1 MPWLIGILIL
11 AGAIYGFSGDSKD
24 ELITPVSTH
33 SGLYEES
40 SSYSLFSDSY
50 DEDSYEEHNDDVNRY
65 ENLGGT
71 YTVEAC
77 SSNSGNCYDLD
88 ADIEGGGVERI
99 YFPNG
104 GHLDLDGAE
113 LDEGGYAT
121 GESYTW
127 SEGYNGD
134 EWEIN
139 CYDCE

>member
-11 AGAIYGFSGDSKD
+11 VGVIYGFSGDSN
-24 ELITPVSTH
+24 EESFEPASVYSSLN
-33 SGLYEES
+33 EES
-40 SSYSLFSDSY
+40 SDYSLFSNSY
-50 DEDSYEEHNDDVNRY
+50 DDDSYEEHNGDVNRY
-65 ENLGGT
+65 ENLGGA

-77 SSNSGNCYDLD
+77 SSNSGNCYNLD
-88 ADIEGGGVERI
+88 ADIEGGNIERI

-113 LDEGGYAT
+113 LDEDGYAT

>member
-1 MPWLIGILIL
+1 MPWLLAILMLVGIV
-11 AGAIYGFSGDSKD
+11 YGFSGDSNEGSFAPASVYLD
-24 ELITPVSTH
+24 SY
-33 SGLYEES
+33 GES
-40 SSYSLFSDSY
+40 PSYSSFDNNY
-50 DEDSYEEHNDDVNRY
+50 DEDSYEEHNEDVNRY
-65 ENLGGT
+65 ENLDST
-71 YTVEAC
+71 YTIEAC

-88 ADIEGGGVERI
+88 ADIEDGNVERI

-104 GHLDLDGAE
+104 GHLGLDGAE
-113 LDEGGYAT
+113 LDDDGYAT

>member
-11 AGAIYGFSGDSKD
+11 AGVIYGFSGDSEKESYSSPAAYRD
-24 ELITPVSTH
+24 SN
-33 SGLYEES
+33 EES
-40 SSYSLFSDSY
+40 RDYPLFNSGY
-50 DEDSYEEHNDDVNRY
+50 NEDSYEEHNEDINQY
-65 ENLGGT
+65 ESLGGT

-88 ADIEGGGVERI
+88 ADIEGGEVERI

-113 LDEGGYAT
+113 LDEDGYAA
-121 GESYTW
+121 GDSYTLG
-127 SEGYNGD
+127 EGYNGD